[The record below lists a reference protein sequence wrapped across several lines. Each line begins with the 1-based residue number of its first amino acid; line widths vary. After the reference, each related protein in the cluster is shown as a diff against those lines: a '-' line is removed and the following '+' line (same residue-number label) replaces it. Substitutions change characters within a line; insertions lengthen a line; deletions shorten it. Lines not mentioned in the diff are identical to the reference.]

1 MLACQDCERY
11 LEAFL
16 DQELDVKESLDMQ
29 AHLRECPACMELA
42 EAERGCRRFVRE
54 QASETPL
61 PKAMKLQMIRRA
73 MDHATGRTVV
83 AEPRVTW
90 WEWLGTWIR
99 PKDFALGMASA
110 AAILLV
116 LFGPFSLW
124 STGDHT
130 AGKFHADKFL
140 QEASMAYHANQ
151 RQPMP
156 LEVAASDDKEVADWF
171 SRKLTYSFKV
181 PCITDN
187 ATKLLGGRL
196 CRLLDR
202 PSATFVYKR
211 NGKDVMLFAF
221 RGDGVS
227 LPAKNL
233 ISVRKGK
240 DLYFRDVSG
249 RPVAA
254 WQHGGIVYSMVGD
267 LNREE
272 ILKIAETMHYR

>member
-29 AHLRECPACMELA
+29 AHLRSCPACMELA
-42 EAERGCRRFVRE
+42 EAERACQRFIRE
-54 QASETPL
+54 QAYETPL
-61 PKAMKLQMIRRA
+61 PDAMKSQMIRRA
-73 MDHATGRTVV
+73 MDGITGRSAVV
-83 AEPRVTW
+83 EPRTTW
-90 WEWLGTWIR
+90 WEWLCTWIR
-99 PKDFALGMASA
+99 PKDFALGMVSA

-124 STGDHT
+124 PQGDNT
-130 AGKFHADKFL
+130 ADRFL
-140 QEASMAYHANQ
+140 AEASMAYRANQ
-151 RQPMP
+151 RHPMP
-156 LEVAASDDKEVADWF
+156 LEVSASDDKEVADWF
-171 SRKLTYSFKV
+171 SRRLTYSFKV
-181 PCITDN
+181 PCITDT

-202 PSATFVYKR
+202 QSATFVYKR

-227 LPAKNL
+227 LPARNR
-233 ISVRKGK
+233 VRVQDQ
-240 DLYFRDVSG
+240 DLYFHNVSG

-254 WQHGGIVYSMVGD
+254 WQRGGIVYSMVGD
-267 LNREE
+267 LNRDD
-272 ILKIAETMHYR
+272 ILKIAQTMHYR

>member
-29 AHLRECPACMELA
+29 AHLRSCPACMALA
-42 EAERGCRRFVRE
+42 EAERACRHFVRE
-54 QASETPL
+54 QVTEAPL
-61 PKAMKLQMIRRA
+61 PDAIKSKLIRRA
-73 MDHATGRTVV
+73 MDGATGRTV
-83 AEPRVTW
+83 ATEPRATW

-116 LFGPFSLW
+116 LFGPFSLV
-124 STGDHT
+124 TKGNDT
-130 AGKFHADKFL
+130 AESFHADKFL
-140 QEASMAYHANQ
+140 QEASMAYRANQ
-151 RQPMP
+151 RDPMP
-156 LEVAASDDKEVADWF
+156 LEVSASDDKTVGDWF
-171 SRKLTYSFKV
+171 SRRLTYSFKV

-196 CRLLDR
+196 CRLFDR
-202 PSATFVYKR
+202 QSATFVYKR

-227 LPAKNL
+227 LPAKNRMQ
-233 ISVRKGK
+233 VQNQN
-240 DLYFRDVSG
+240 LYFHEVSG

-267 LNREE
+267 LNRDE
-272 ILKIAETMHYR
+272 IVNIAKTMHYR

>member
-29 AHLRECPACMELA
+29 AHLRACPACMELA
-42 EAERGCRRFVRE
+42 EAERACRRFVRE
-54 QASETPL
+54 QTHETPL
-61 PKAMKLQMIRRA
+61 PEAMKLQIIRRA
-73 MDHATGRTVV
+73 MDDVTERTAV
-83 AEPRVTW
+83 AAPRTTW
-90 WEWLGTWIR
+90 WEWLCTWIQ
-99 PKDFALGMASA
+99 PKDFAWGMASA

-116 LFGPFSLW
+116 LYGPFAAGSK
-124 STGDHT
+124 GDDT
-130 AGKFHADKFL
+130 AEKFLADKFL
-140 QEASMAYHANQ
+140 QEASMAYRANQ

-156 LEVAASDDKEVADWF
+156 LEVAASDDKAVADWF
-171 SRKLTYSFKV
+171 SRRLTYSFKV
-181 PCITDN
+181 PCITDD

-227 LPAKNL
+227 LPARNR
-233 ISVRKGK
+233 VRVQDQ
-240 DLYFRDVSG
+240 DLYFHNVSG

-254 WQHGGIVYSMVGD
+254 WRHGGIVYSMVGD
-267 LNREE
+267 LNRDD
-272 ILKIAETMHYR
+272 ILKIAQTMHYR

>member
-1 MLACQDCERY
+1 MLGCQDCERY

-29 AHLRECPACMELA
+29 AHLRACPACMELA
-42 EAERGCRRFVRE
+42 EAERACQRFVRE
-54 QASETPL
+54 QAAEAPM
-61 PKAMKLQMIRRA
+61 PEAMKLQIIRRA
-73 MDHATGRTVV
+73 MNGV
-83 AEPRVTW
+83 AESPAAEPKVSW

-110 AAILLV
+110 AAVLLL
-116 LFGPFSLW
+116 LFGPFSLGFK
-124 STGDHT
+124 GDDT
-130 AGKFHADKFL
+130 AEKFLADRFL
-140 QEASMAYHANQ
+140 QEASMAYRANQ

-181 PCITDN
+181 PCITDD

-227 LPAKNL
+227 LPAKNR
-233 ISVRKGK
+233 IRVQDQ
-240 DLYFRDVSG
+240 DLYFHNVSG

-254 WQHGGIVYSMVGD
+254 WQHGGMVYSMVGD
-267 LNREE
+267 LNRDD
-272 ILKIAETMHYR
+272 ILKIAQTMHYR

>member
-16 DQELDVKESLDMQ
+16 DQELGVKESLDMQ
-29 AHLRECPACMELA
+29 VHLRECPACMELA
-42 EAERGCRRFVRE
+42 EAERACRRFVRE
-54 QASETPL
+54 HVSEVPL
-61 PKAMKLQMIRRA
+61 PDAVKLKMIRRA
-73 MDHATGRTVV
+73 MDGVTGRT
-83 AEPRVTW
+83 AAAQPRTTW

-110 AAILLV
+110 AAVLLV

-124 STGDHT
+124 SKGDHT
-130 AGKFHADKFL
+130 AENFHADKFL
-140 QEASMAYHANQ
+140 QEASMAYRANQ

-156 LEVAASDDKEVADWF
+156 LEVSASDDKEVADWF

-233 ISVRKGK
+233 IPVQKGQ

-267 LNREE
+267 LNRDE
-272 ILKIAETMHYR
+272 ILKIAKTMHYR

>member
-29 AHLRECPACMELA
+29 AHLYSCPACRELA
-42 EAERGCRRFVRE
+42 DAERAYRRFVRE
-54 QASETPL
+54 HMYETPL
-61 PKAMKLQMIRRA
+61 PQAMKLQIIRCA
-73 MDHATGRTVV
+73 IEGATGRTTA

-90 WEWLGTWIR
+90 WAWLVMWIR
-99 PKDFALGMASA
+99 PKDFVLGMASA
-110 AAILLV
+110 TAVLFL
-116 LFGPFSLW
+116 LFGPFSW
-124 STGDHT
+124 GPKGDDATGS
-130 AGKFHADKFL
+130 FHADRFL
-140 QEASMAYHANQ
+140 QDASLAYRANQ
-151 RQPMP
+151 REP
-156 LEVAASDDKEVADWF
+156 LPLDVSASDDKAVVDWF
-171 SRKLTYSFKV
+171 NRRLTYSFKV

-227 LPAKNL
+227 LPEKNR
-233 ISVRKGK
+233 IRVQNQ
-240 DLYFRDVSG
+240 DLYFHNVSG

-254 WQHGGIVYSMVGD
+254 WQHGGIFYSMVGD
-267 LNREE
+267 LNRDD
-272 ILKIAETMHYR
+272 ILKIARTMHYR